1 MMEIPSTV
9 YTHAGKFHADDVF
22 STALLRLLRPE
33 LKVIRTAA
41 LPENFEGFA
50 FDIGWGAYDH
60 HQKDAPVRE
69 NGVPYAAFGLLWKNL
84 GEQLVGE
91 EWQRFD
97 EHFIQPLD
105 LEDNTGCGHPLAAAI
120 ASFNPLW
127 DSQED
132 PNENFERAVTVASA
146 ILERRI
152 AEVNG
157 IRRAKAVVEQAIE
170 QMQDGIVVLDRYAPW
185 KQFVVQTDALFVVSP
200 SQRGGFSA
208 QAVPVSA
215 QDNALRLPFPAEWA
229 GQSAEQLLP
238 QQPFSDFGGQSCRCH
253 RCLQTDPTA
262 EPIKQSRK
270 LNRHRKGKS
279 SDACFYFV
287 SSCSSRSAV

>member
-33 LKVIRTAA
+33 LKVIRTTA

-69 NGVPYAAFGLLWKNL
+69 NGVPYAAFGLLWKDL

-105 LEDNTGCGHPLAAAI
+105 LEDT
-120 ASFNPLW
+120 
-127 DSQED
+127 
-132 PNENFERAVTVASA
+132 
-146 ILERRI
+146 
-152 AEVNG
+152 
-157 IRRAKAVVEQAIE
+157 
-170 QMQDGIVVLDRYAPW
+170 Y
-185 KQFVVQTDALFVVSP
+185 
-200 SQRGGFSA
+200 
-208 QAVPVSA
+208 
-215 QDNALRLPFPAEWA
+215 
-229 GQSAEQLLP
+229 
-238 QQPFSDFGGQSCRCH
+238 
-253 RCLQTDPTA
+253 
-262 EPIKQSRK
+262 
-270 LNRHRKGKS
+270 
-279 SDACFYFV
+279 
-287 SSCSSRSAV
+287 

>member
-105 LEDNTGCGHPLAAAI
+105 P
-120 ASFNPLW
+120 
-127 DSQED
+127 
-132 PNENFERAVTVASA
+132 
-146 ILERRI
+146 
-152 AEVNG
+152 
-157 IRRAKAVVEQAIE
+157 
-170 QMQDGIVVLDRYAPW
+170 
-185 KQFVVQTDALFVVSP
+185 
-200 SQRGGFSA
+200 
-208 QAVPVSA
+208 
-215 QDNALRLPFPAEWA
+215 
-229 GQSAEQLLP
+229 
-238 QQPFSDFGGQSCRCH
+238 GGQHRLRAPACRRH
-253 RCLQTDPTA
+253 CLLQPA
-262 EPIKQSRK
+262 LGLAGGPKRK
-270 LNRHRKGKS
+270 L
-279 SDACFYFV
+279 
-287 SSCSSRSAV
+287 

>member
-170 QMQDGIVVLDRYAPW
+170 QMQDGIVLLDRYAPW

-215 QDNALRLPFPAEWA
+215 QDNALRLPFPAEWT
-229 GQSAEQLLP
+229 GQSAEQL
-238 QQPFSDFGGQSCRCH
+238 QQMTGIQTLRFCH
-253 RCLQTDPTA
+253 NNRFLISADSLADAIAACKLTQ
-262 EPIKQSRK
+262 Q
-270 LNRHRKGKS
+270 LNR
-279 SDACFYFV
+279 
-287 SSCSSRSAV
+287 

>member
-1 MMEIPSTV
+1 MIEIPSTV

-22 STALLRLLRPE
+22 STALLRLLQPE

-41 LPENFEGFA
+41 LPENFDGFA
-50 FDIGWGAYDH
+50 FDIGWGTYDH

-69 NGVPYAAFGLLWKNL
+69 NGVPYAAFGLLWKDL

-132 PNENFERAVTVASA
+132 PNENFEKAVTVASA

-170 QMQDGIVVLDRYAPW
+170 QMQDGIVLLDRYAPW

-208 QAVPVSA
+208 QAVPLSA
-215 QDNALRLPFPAEWA
+215 QDNTLRLPFPAEWA
-229 GQSAEQLLP
+229 GQSAEQL
-238 QQPFSDFGGQSCRCH
+238 QQLTGIPTLRFCH
-253 RCLQTDPTA
+253 NNRFLISADSLADAIAAC
-262 EPIKQSRK
+262 K
-270 LNRHRKGKS
+270 LTQQLKR
-279 SDACFYFV
+279 
-287 SSCSSRSAV
+287 

>member
-1 MMEIPSTV
+1 MTNTSSSRST
-9 YTHAGKFHADDVF
+9 
-22 STALLRLLRPE
+22 
-33 LKVIRTAA
+33 
-41 LPENFEGFA
+41 
-50 FDIGWGAYDH
+50 W
-60 HQKDAPVRE
+60 
-69 NGVPYAAFGLLWKNL
+69 
-84 GEQLVGE
+84 
-91 EWQRFD
+91 
-97 EHFIQPLD
+97 
-105 LEDNTGCGHPLAAAI
+105 EDNTGCGHPLAAAI

-170 QMQDGIVVLDRYAPW
+170 QMQDGIVLLDRYAPW

-229 GQSAEQLLP
+229 GQSAEQL
-238 QQPFSDFGGQSCRCH
+238 QQMTGIQTLRFCH
-253 RCLQTDPTA
+253 NNRFLISADSLADAIAACKLTQ
-262 EPIKQSRK
+262 Q
-270 LNRHRKGKS
+270 LNR
-279 SDACFYFV
+279 
-287 SSCSSRSAV
+287 